1 MRTRSGIVGALLVL
15 FSTFALG
22 AEPMRVQDV
31 LDLLEAGV
39 GERVIIAQIEASGS
53 DFRLETSDIV
63 RLQEMGVGERIIE
76 AMIRSGG
83 EEGGYAEEEEDA
95 EEAVLAV
102 VPSHLGF
109 SRYGRGGAVA
119 VRMVPWSVPHVSVV
133 YSDWDPW
140 FWDPWWWDTNFYV
153 SYSSYPW
160 YRTGWHASWWWHDPH
175 PWWYWRDAHGW
186 CHPGPHHGWD
196 QGGSHG
202 APVSH
207 ATYWKK
213 KTAQREVPG
222 TPHSSSGRYRTA
234 KRSSTGETVGAA
246 RSRVYAPRKAGR
258 AGEAAPSA
266 VSRKRTRAD
275 ASEPRITTPPARD
288 SGRIAPSRA
297 PSRASAPSSG
307 ATRSSSG
314 SSARGSGS
322 SSAGGR
328 KHSGR

>member
-1 MRTRSGIVGALLVL
+1 VRKSSGIVGALLVL
-15 FSTFALG
+15 FSTFALA

-83 EEGGYAEEEEDA
+83 EVEECGDEEG

-109 SRYGRGGAVA
+109 SRYGSTGAVA

-133 YSDWDPW
+133 YADWDPW
-140 FWDPWWWDTNFYV
+140 FWDPWWWDTYFYV
-153 SYSSYPW
+153 SYGSYPW
-160 YRTGWHASWWWHDPH
+160 YRTGWHASYWYDPH
-175 PWWYWRDAHGW
+175 PWWYWHDAHRW
-186 CHPGPHHGWD
+186 CSPGPHHD
-196 QGGSHG
+196 GGHGGPQG

-213 KTAQREVPG
+213 KTVQREVSG
-222 TPHSSSGRYRTA
+222 TPRSPSSRYRTA
-234 KRSSTGETVGAA
+234 KGSSTRETAGGT
-246 RSRVYAPRKAGR
+246 RSRVYAPRKSGR
-258 AGEAAPSA
+258 DAEAAPSGI
-266 VSRKRTRAD
+266 SRKRTRTD
-275 ASEPRITTPPARD
+275 TSQPKITPPPARD
-288 SGRIAPSRA
+288 SGRIVPSRA
-297 PSRASAPSSG
+297 PSRGSAPSSG

-314 SSARGSGS
+314 SSGRGSGS